1 MINVRNGV
9 QRDGELVE
17 GGNLIGAGGEVIEA
31 EVIEDERKSEVCVL
45 CFVCSLY

>member
-1 MINVRNGV
+1 M

-31 EVIEDERKSEVCVL
+31 EVIEDEED
-45 CFVCSLY
+45 